1 MALLPHALGIFRKR
15 YPGVNLS
22 VMEGLYPT
30 VEASLLDGSMDFY
43 VGPEAD
49 PATAAGLAQTI
60 LASND
65 RIVLGRKGHPL
76 EKARSLAELKDA
88 EWATTFV
95 TLSARDELDTL
106 FARYRLG
113 KPRLALRAQ
122 SALSLLVA
130 IGYSDLLAM
139 VPIQW
144 TQFEMMSDIL
154 QPIHVR
160 EKLPAPRLAFVRRAA
175 LPLTP
180 AAEHFAELLIGGLKK
195 DAALSATARTP
206 RRRGKVEAA

>member
-1 MALLPHALGIFRKR
+1 
-15 YPGVNLS
+15 VNLNL
-22 VMEGLYPT
+22 VEGLYPT

-49 PATAAGLAQTI
+49 PATAAGLVQTI
-60 LASND
+60 LADND
-65 RIVLGRKGHPL
+65 RIVLARKGHPL
-76 EKARSLAELKDA
+76 QKARSLAELKDA
-88 EWATTFV
+88 EWASTFV

-113 KPRLALRAQ
+113 KPRLALRAE
-122 SALSLLVA
+122 SALSLMVA

-139 VPIQW
+139 VPVQW
-144 TQFEMMSDIL
+144 TQFEMMSGVL
-154 QPIHVR
+154 QPIQVR

-180 AAEHFAELLIGGLKK
+180 AAEHFAELLIGSLKK
-195 DAALSATARTP
+195 DAVSTTARAP
-206 RRRGKVEAA
+206 RRRKARGA